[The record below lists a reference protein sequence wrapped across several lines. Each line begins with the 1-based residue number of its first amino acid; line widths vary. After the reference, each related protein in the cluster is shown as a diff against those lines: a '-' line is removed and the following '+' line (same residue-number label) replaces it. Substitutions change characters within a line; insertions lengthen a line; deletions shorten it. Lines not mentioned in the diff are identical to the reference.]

1 MEVNGKLEHTFIS
14 TLENKKT
21 VKMKNIKFIYSK
33 TMLLTGLL
41 FVVTMSC
48 EREISDRSEFA
59 TLSKTGE
66 IFTDSPI
73 GLGSDFYF
81 PYSGSKEN
89 AWSVDESEGYES
101 YASMRFDVPNANDPE
116 GNYAGGILRVDGSGR
131 DLTEFDALT
140 FWAKAS
146 QGVVVGEIGFGQDF
160 GLNKYQVSEINISL
174 GTNWQ
179 KYVIP
184 IPDPSKLFDERG
196 MFWYSAGTQNT
207 GGNGYTF
214 WIDELKFEKL
224 GTIGQPRPAIV
235 NGEDVVKD
243 VFAGIDLELTDL
255 TQTFN
260 LGSGLNKTV
269 SIAPSYFDFSSSAP
283 HIAFVNEFG
292 VINVSNGTAVITATL
307 GGVEAEGSVTINA
320 AGEFELAPAP
330 TRDPSDVISVFSD
343 TYTNIPV
350 DFFNGYW
357 QPYQT
362 TLGGEIIING
372 QNVLKYTDFNF
383 VGTQLS
389 NPIDISEMT
398 HFSVDILMP
407 VVLPTDIDMLI
418 VLKAESSLQQQRIGG
433 QTYQWSDQ
441 TGDIND
447 TESNGTFEAG
457 GVWKTFKIPIRPTSE
472 TGLDKTAVNII
483 IIERIKSSNVTD
495 LHVDNMYFF
504 KE

>member
-1 MEVNGKLEHTFIS
+1 
-14 TLENKKT
+14 
-21 VKMKNIKFIYSK
+21 MKNIKFIYSK

-41 FVVTMSC
+41 FVITMSC
-48 EREISDRSEFA
+48 EREISDQSEFA
-59 TLSKTGE
+59 TLSKTGD

-81 PYSGSKEN
+81 PYSGSKAS

-146 QGVVVGEIGFGQDF
+146 QGVVIGEIGFGQDF
-160 GLNKYQVSEINISL
+160 GLNKYQVSEIDISL

-235 NGEDVVKD
+235 NGEDLVQD
-243 VFAGIDLELTDL
+243 AFAGIDLELTGL
-255 TQTFN
+255 SQTFN
-260 LGSGLNKTV
+260 LGNGLNKTV
-269 SIAPSYFDFSSSAP
+269 NLAPSYFDFSSSDP
-283 HIAFVNEFG
+283 SLAFVDQYG
-292 VINVSNGTAVITATL
+292 IISVSNGSAVITASL
-307 GGVEAEGSVTINA
+307 AGVQAEGSLTINTI
-320 AGEFELAPAP
+320 GGFDVAP
-330 TRDPSDVISVFSD
+330 TPTRIPSDVISLFSD
-343 TYTNIPV
+343 TYTNVPV

-357 QPYQT
+357 EPYQT
-362 TLGGEIIING
+362 TLSNDFVVNGNNMIN
-372 QNVLKYTDFNF
+372 YTNFNF
-383 VGTQLS
+383 VGNQFASPTIDATEYS
-389 NPIDISEMT
+389 NVHINIYLPEVPSNLDFLITVRD
-398 HFSVDILMP
+398 FGPDQVDGGGDD
-407 VVLPTDIDMLI
+407 TF
-418 VLKAESSLQQQRIGG
+418 QQVFF
-433 QTYQWSDQ
+433 D
-441 TGDIND
+441 GDD
-447 TESNGTFEAG
+447 FEAG
-457 GVWKTFKIPIRPTSE
+457 TWSTLEFPVTLE
-472 TGLDKTAVNII
+472 TRNNMGLIIYENING
-483 IIERIKSSNVTD
+483 SSLTEFY
-495 LHVDNMYFF
+495 VDNIYFY
-504 KE
+504 KN

>member
-1 MEVNGKLEHTFIS
+1 
-14 TLENKKT
+14 
-21 VKMKNIKFIYSK
+21 MKNLKFMYSK
-33 TMLLTGLL
+33 IILLSGLL
-41 FVVTMSC
+41 FVVMMSC
-48 EREISDRSEFA
+48 ERDLSDQVEFA
-59 TLSKTGE
+59 HLAKSGE
-66 IFTDSPI
+66 IFTDDPI
-73 GLGSDFYF
+73 GLGTDFYF
-81 PYSGSKEN
+81 PYLGSKAN
-89 AWSVDESEGYES
+89 AWSIDQNEGYES
-101 YASMRFDVPNANDPE
+101 AASMRFDVPNADDPE
-116 GNYAGGILRVDGSGR
+116 GNYAGAIFRVEGSGR

-146 QGVVVGEIGFGQDF
+146 QGVAIGEIGFGQDF
-160 GLNKYQVSEINISL
+160 GLNKYQVSEKDVKLS
-174 GTNWQ
+174 TNWQ

-207 GGNGYTF
+207 SGNAYTF

-224 GTIGQPRPAIV
+224 GTIGQPRPAIQ
-235 NGEDVVKD
+235 NGEDIVSD
-243 VFAGIDLELTDL
+243 VFAGISLELTGL

-260 LGSGLNKTV
+260 LGSGRNKTLNV
-269 SIAPSYFDFSSSAP
+269 APSYFDFTSSAP
-283 HIAFVNEFG
+283 HISFVDEFG
-292 VINVSNGTAVITATL
+292 EISVSKGTAVITATL
-307 GGVEAEGSVTINA
+307 GGVEAEGSLTINA
-320 AGEFELAPAP
+320 VGMFELAPAP
-330 TRDPSDVISVFSD
+330 TKDPSNVISVFSD
-343 TYTNIPV
+343 TYSNVPV

-407 VVLPTDIDMLI
+407 VVLPTDIDMLV
-418 VLKAESSLQQQRIGG
+418 VLKTDTTLQQQRIGG

-441 TGDIND
+441 TGDINN
-447 TESNGTFEAG
+447 TEANGTFEEG